1 MREVSCCE
9 QHTSAMRR
17 NGCMAWRMFSVRTCE
32 TLLFRSGAGILTS
45 VFKKRFCIANAAF
58 IYRSF
63 VACHLIIPA
72 AATTAVPWRCLHPG
86 FWLSRLAGP
95 PVLWQTSISAFTELR
110 IILVSAVCSNII
122 LMMKIYGRLWLL
134 FFCTS
139 NYNYIE
145 LQSNLDI
152 TNMGITKFAI

>member
-1 MREVSCCE
+1 MRAAHQRDASQWLYGLTDVQC
-9 QHTSAMRR
+9 AYVR
-17 NGCMAWRMFSVRTCE
+17 NFVIQKWSWYFN
-32 TLLFRSGAGILTS
+32 
-45 VFKKRFCIANAAF
+45 KRFQETILHCKCCI